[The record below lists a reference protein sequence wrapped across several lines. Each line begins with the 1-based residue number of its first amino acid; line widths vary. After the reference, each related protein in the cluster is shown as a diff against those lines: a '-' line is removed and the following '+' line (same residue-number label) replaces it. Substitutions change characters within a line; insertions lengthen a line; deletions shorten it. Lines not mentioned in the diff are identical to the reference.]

1 MSSVDSFGAKGQ
13 LDVEGTSYE
22 IYRLSAVT
30 GDGLPDGAVESLP
43 YSLKVLLENLLRT
56 EDGANITA
64 DDIRALAGWD
74 ADAQPSKEIQF
85 TPARVIM
92 QDFTGVPC
100 VVDLATMREAMS
112 ELGGDP
118 TRINPLA
125 PAEMVIDHSV
135 IADVY
140 GTPEAFERNVEIE
153 YGRNRERYQFL
164 RWGQG
169 AFDDFKVVPP
179 GTGIVHQVNIEH
191 LARTVFTRE
200 TTSDDGTSVTTAYP
214 DTCVGTDSHTTMV
227 NGIGVVGWGV
237 GGIEAEAAMLGQPVS
252 MLIPRVVGFKLN
264 GDLPEGATATDLVLT
279 ITEML
284 RKHGV
289 VGKFVEF
296 YGPGVSVLPL
306 ANRATIGNMSPEFG
320 STIAVFPIDE
330 ETTKYLELTGR
341 PPEQLAL
348 VEAYAKEQG
357 LWHDPD
363 AEPRYSEKLEL
374 DLATV
379 VPSLAGPKRPQDRV
393 SLSDAKQAFRVALA
407 DYVQDD
413 VTGTEERRP
422 GVPQQ
427 ERPYGVV
434 TAEDEASAESF
445 PSSDPPSSNGDGNGH
460 SAGAG
465 APVDWHSAAGNADG
479 RPSKPTRITL
489 EDGTSFEVD
498 HGAVA
503 IAAIT
508 SCTNTSN
515 PSVMIGAALLAK
527 KAVEKGLSTKPWVKT
542 TLAPGSKVVSD
553 YYERAGLTP
562 YLDKLGFNLVGY
574 GCTTCIGNSGPL
586 IPEVSQAVQDSDLAV
601 VSVLSGNRNFEGR
614 INPDVKMNYLAS
626 PPLVVAYA
634 LAGSMDLDLF
644 TDPLGQDTDGEDVFM
659 RDIWPTSAEVEEVI
673 RHAITSDMFTDDYAD
688 VFAGDERWQNLET
701 PSGDTFAWDAESTYV
716 RKPPYFEGMPEQPA
730 PVTDIEGAR
739 VLAKLGDSVT
749 TDHISPAGA
758 IKKDSPAG
766 TYLAEHGVANRD
778 FNSYGSRRGNHEV
791 MIRGTFANIRLRNQ
805 LAPGTEGGF
814 TVDLTQPDAPVTT
827 IYEASEKYLAAGTPL
842 VILSGKEYGSGSS
855 RDWAAKGT
863 ALLGVKAVIAESYE
877 RIHRSNLIGMGVLP
891 LQYPQGENAESLGL
905 TGHETFSVSGVTALN
920 DGPSP
925 RTVRVTATGG
935 ADGDVEFDAVVRI
948 DTPGEA
954 DYYRHGGIM
963 QYVLRSLLR

>member
-1 MSSVDSFGAKGQ
+1 MVSQDSFGAKGT
-13 LDVEGTSYE
+13 LDVDGKSYE
-22 IYRLSAVT
+22 IFRL
-30 GDGLPDGAVESLP
+30 GAVEGEGLDVDSLP
-43 YSLKVLLENLLRT
+43 FSLKVLLENLLRT
-56 EDGANITA
+56 EDGADITA
-64 DDIRALAGWD
+64 DDIKALAGWD
-74 ADAQPSKEIQF
+74 ADAHPDKEIQF

-100 VVDLATMREAMS
+100 VVDLATMREAMA
-112 ELGGDP
+112 ELGGDASK
-118 TRINPLA
+118 INPLA

-135 IADVY
+135 IADVF

-153 YGRNRERYQFL
+153 YERNRERYQFL

-200 TTSDDGTSVTTAYP
+200 VDGVLQAYP

-252 MLIPRVVGFKLN
+252 MLIPRVVGFKLS
-264 GDLPEGATATDLVLT
+264 GDLPEGSTATDLVLT

-296 YGPGVSVLPL
+296 YGPGVSALPL

-330 ETTKYLELTGR
+330 ETVKYLKLTGR
-341 PPEQLAL
+341 SDEQLAL

-357 LWHDPD
+357 LWHDPS
-363 AEPRYSEKLEL
+363 AEPRYSERLEL

-379 VPSLAGPKRPQDRV
+379 VPSIAGPKRPQDRIQV
-393 SLSDAKQAFRVALA
+393 TDAKESFRGALA
-407 DYVQDD
+407 DYVDEGAQKTDGYD
-413 VTGTEERRP
+413 EE
-422 GVPQQ
+422 V
-427 ERPYGVV
+427 E
-434 TAEDEASAESF
+434 ESF
-445 PSSDPPSSNGDGNGH
+445 PASDPPTHNGNG
-460 SAGAG
+460 SP
-465 APVDWHSAAGNADG
+465 APTDHLSAAPKDGG
-479 RPSKPTRITL
+479 RPSSPVEVTL
-489 EDGTSFEVD
+489 EDGTKFTLD

-527 KAVEKGLSTKPWVKT
+527 KAVEKGLQRKPWVKT

-553 YYERAGLTP
+553 YYEKSGLTP

-586 IPEVSQAVQDSDLAV
+586 IPEVSAAVNEKDLSV

-634 LAGSMDLDLF
+634 LAGSMDVDLF
-644 TDPLGQDTDGEDVFM
+644 NDPLGQDTEGNDVFLK
-659 RDIWPTSAEVEEVI
+659 DIWPSPSEVEETIAQAV
-673 RHAITSDMFTDDYAD
+673 TSEMFGDSYAD
-688 VFAGDERWQNLET
+688 VFAGDEQWRSLPT
-701 PSGDTFAWDAESTYV
+701 PEGDTFAWDPESTYV
-716 RKPPYFEGMPEQPA
+716 RRPPYFDGMPAEPEQ
-730 PVTDIEGAR
+730 VTDIEGAR
-739 VLAKLGDSVT
+739 VLLKLGDSVT

-766 TYLAEHGVANRD
+766 RYLAEHGVEQRD

-805 LAPGTEGGF
+805 LAPGTEGGVTRDF
-814 TVDLTQPDAPVTT
+814 TRDGEVTSV
-827 IYEASEKYLAAGTPL
+827 YEASENYIAAGTPL
-842 VILSGKEYGSGSS
+842 VVLAGKEYGSGSS

-863 ALLGVKAVIAESYE
+863 SLLGVKAVIAESYE
-877 RIHRSNLIGMGVLP
+877 RIHRSNLIGMGVIP
-891 LQYPQGENAESLGL
+891 LQFPEGETAESLGL
-905 TGHETFSVSGVTALN
+905 TGEETFSITGITALN
-920 DGPSP
+920 DGTTP
-925 RTVRVTATGG
+925 RTVTVK
-935 ADGDVEFDAVVRI
+935 ADDKEFEAVVRI

-954 DYYRHGGIM
+954 NYYRNGGIM
-963 QYVLRSLLR
+963 QYVLRNLLRG